1 VNALATLK
9 QNKELSEET
18 ITAIKDDAVKTLQS
32 LEKVKDEITNLHKEE
47 FEALREQIVL
57 LEKTVCIL
65 ATGMNEMI
73 INGSA
78 KSICDLVENK
88 GFTVSENEEQEV

>member
-1 VNALATLK
+1 M
-9 QNKELSEET
+9 
-18 ITAIKDDAVKTLQS
+18 
-32 LEKVKDEITNLHKEE
+32 HKEE
-47 FEALREQIVL
+47 FGALREQIVL
-57 LEKTVCIL
+57 LEKTVCIF

-88 GFTVSENEEQEV
+88 GFTVGEDEKQEV